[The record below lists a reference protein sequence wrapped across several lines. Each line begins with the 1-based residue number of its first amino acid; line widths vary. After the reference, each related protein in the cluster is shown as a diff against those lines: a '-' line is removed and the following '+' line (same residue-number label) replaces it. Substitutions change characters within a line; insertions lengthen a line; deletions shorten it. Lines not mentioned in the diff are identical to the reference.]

1 MKFSDYIQAP
11 VPSAGEQMQ
20 TGNADAVRSQL
31 RDALYEEV
39 SSEKIAQLLASGR
52 ERARVEL
59 TAAIEQIL
67 KARDFPR
74 LAPDDMDAIVVETLD
89 MVLGFG
95 PLERLRL
102 QIDALGLF
110 SCAAGQARRKQHGYN
125 WPSFH
130 GPRSPLFCT
139 STEKRPH

>member
-1 MKFSDYIQAP
+1 M
-11 VPSAGEQMQ
+11 
-20 TGNADAVRSQL
+20 RSQL

-95 PLERLRL
+95 PLERLLNDPTVTEIMVNGPSSVFFEREACSSEATSRSSPKSSCGSWWTVSSRRS
-102 QIDALGLF
+102 DAG
-110 SCAAGQARRKQHGYN
+110 
-125 WPSFH
+125 
-130 GPRSPLFCT
+130 
-139 STEKRPH
+139 